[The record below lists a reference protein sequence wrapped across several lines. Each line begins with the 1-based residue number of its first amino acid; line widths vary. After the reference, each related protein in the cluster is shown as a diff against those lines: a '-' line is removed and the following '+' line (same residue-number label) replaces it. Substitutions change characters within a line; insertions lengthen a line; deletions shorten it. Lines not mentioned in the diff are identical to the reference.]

1 MLEIKDLKVSFHT
14 YSGEVQA
21 VRGVNLSL
29 KEGGVLAIV
38 GESGSGKS
46 VTAQSILK
54 LHDPDIT
61 EYKGGRIEL
70 DGKDLL
76 KLDEKEM
83 QEIRGKEISMIF
95 QDPMTSL
102 NPTMTVGNQ
111 IIEILKRH
119 EKGKDNKKIG
129 RKEARER
136 AIELL
141 KM

>member
-29 KEGGVLAIV
+29 EEGGVLAIV

-61 EYKGGRIEL
+61 EYKGGQIEL

-76 KLDEKEM
+76 KLDEKKM

-111 IIEILKRH
+111 IVEILKRH
-119 EKGKDNKKIG
+119 EKGKDNKKI
-129 RKEARER
+129 EA
-136 AIELL
+136 
-141 KM
+141 